1 MAKIS
6 NIFKEE
12 PKKAELHPRRVTRWI
27 HYTKLTDNPA
37 QYRYGKTA
45 KEKEAL
51 KESVRQK
58 EEALA
63 DLIEADG
70 EVLQDLLVRKTNTDE
85 YEIIA
90 GHHRKNACRILVEE
104 RGLEQYAMLP
114 CIVKEFSDIR
124 AQFSCY
130 SSNGY
135 AKKTEYEIMCELEG
149 MSHLLRTYP
158 EESSVWETCRQVS
171 STAADVKKYDWGVP
185 HHRKQSRGKRHA
197 GIPVWKS
204 EKKCCGGNGNL
215 ARRGAGRIIGEGDH
229 KS

>member
-45 KEKEAL
+45 EEKEAL

-135 AKKTEYEIMCELEG
+135 AKKQNTKSCA
-149 MSHLLRTYP
+149 S
-158 EESSVWETCRQVS
+158 
-171 STAADVKKYDWGVP
+171 
-185 HHRKQSRGKRHA
+185 
-197 GIPVWKS
+197 WKV
-204 EKKCCGGNGNL
+204 
-215 ARRGAGRIIGEGDH
+215 
-229 KS
+229 